1 VPPVQKFSRE
11 DIIKTAINLL
21 RKEGIAGITAR
32 ALGAELGTSSRPIF
46 TAFRNMEEVQS
57 ETVLAVKAIYNGY
70 VERGLAEDLAFK
82 GVGKQYIR
90 FAKEEPRLFELLF
103 MKANAPSASGD
114 SGRPSD
120 SSETPFTLE
129 NVLPAIDDNSERILA
144 SIQKPYG
151 LSREQSYR
159 LYQNT
164 WIFTHGIACL
174 IATGVSTLS
183 EDEVS
188 NRLTEAFTGL
198 LIKMKSEGQK
208 ND

>member
-1 VPPVQKFSRE
+1 VPPAQKFSRN
-11 DIIKTAINLL
+11 DIIKVAINLL
-21 RKEGIAGITAR
+21 RKGGLAEITAR
-32 ALGAELGTSSRPIF
+32 GLGAELGVSSRPIF
-46 TAFRNMEEVQS
+46 TAFKNMEEVQR

-70 VERGLAEDLAFK
+70 VEIGLAETPAFK

-90 FAKEEPRLFELLF
+90 FAAEEPRLFELLF
-103 MKANAPSASGD
+103 MKA
-114 SGRPSD
+114 GRPSALFIKTG
-120 SSETPFTLE
+120 ETPFTLE

-144 SIQKPYG
+144 SIQNSYG

-188 NRLTEAFTGL
+188 NRLTEAFTAL
-198 LIKMKSEGQK
+198 LIKMKSEGK
-208 ND
+208 NND

>member
-1 VPPVQKFSRE
+1 MYIPEVICVPPAQKFSRQ
-11 DIIKTAINLL
+11 DIIKTALNLL
-21 RKEGIAGITAR
+21 RKEGLAGITAR

-46 TAFRNMEEVQS
+46 TAFKNMEEVQR
-57 ETVLAVKAIYNGY
+57 ETVSAVKAIYNGY
-70 VERGLAEDLAFK
+70 VEKGLAETPAFK
-82 GVGKQYIR
+82 GVGTQYIR
-90 FAKEEPRLFELLF
+90 FAREEPRMFELLF
-103 MKANAPSASGD
+103 MKAG
-114 SGRPSD
+114 
-120 SSETPFTLE
+120 ETPFTLE

-188 NRLTEAFTGL
+188 NRLTEAFTAL
-198 LIKMKSEGQK
+198 LIKIKSEGK
-208 ND
+208 NND

>member
-1 VPPVQKFSRE
+1 VPPAQKFSRQ
-11 DIIKTAINLL
+11 DIIKTAISLL
-21 RKEGIAGITAR
+21 RKGGIAEITAR
-32 ALGAELGTSSRPIF
+32 GLGAELGVSSRPIF
-46 TAFRNMEEVQS
+46 TAFKNLEEVQR
-57 ETVLAVKAIYNGY
+57 ETVSAVKAIYNGY
-70 VERGLAEDLAFK
+70 VEKGLAETPAFK
-82 GVGKQYIR
+82 GVGTQYIR

-103 MKANAPSASGD
+103 MKAGRQSPSS
-114 SGRPSD
+114 RPFA

-129 NVLPAIDDNSERILA
+129 NILPAIDDNSERILA

-183 EDEVS
+183 EDEMS
-188 NRLTEAFTGL
+188 NRLTEAFTAL
-198 LIKMKSEGQK
+198 LSKIKSEGK
-208 ND
+208 NND

>member
-1 VPPVQKFSRE
+1 VKKVPPAQKFTRD

-46 TAFRNMEEVQS
+46 TAFKNMDEVLG
-57 ETVLAVKAIYNGY
+57 ETVSAVRAIYNGY
-70 VERGLAEDLAFK
+70 VEKGLAEELAFK

-103 MKANAPSASGD
+103 MKSDRPPASGKPSASG
-114 SGRPSD
+114 
-120 SSETPFTLE
+120 ETPFTLE

-144 SIQKPYG
+144 SIQNSYA

-174 IATGVSTLS
+174 IATGVSTLN

-188 NRLTEAFTGL
+188 DRLTEAFTAL
-198 LIKMKSEGQK
+198 LIKMKSEMK
-208 ND
+208 NND

>member
-1 VPPVQKFSRE
+1 MLLIGVNSVPPAQKFSRN

-21 RKEGIAGITAR
+21 RKEGIEGITAR
-32 ALGAELGTSSRPIF
+32 SLGSELGTSSRPIF
-46 TAFRNMEEVQS
+46 TAFKNMKEVHD
-57 ETVLAVKAIYNGY
+57 ETVLAVRAMYNSY
-70 VERGLAEDLAFK
+70 VEEGLAEEPAFK

-103 MKANAPSASGD
+103 MKAG
-114 SGRPSD
+114 
-120 SSETPFTLE
+120 EKPFTLE

-144 SIQKPYG
+144 SIQIPYG
-151 LSREQSYR
+151 LSKEQSYR

-174 IATGVSTLS
+174 YATGVCTLS

-198 LIKMKSEGQK
+198 LIKMKSEGK
-208 ND
+208 K

>member
-1 VPPVQKFSRE
+1 VPPLQKFSRN
-11 DIIKTAINLL
+11 DIIKAAINLL

-32 ALGAELGTSSRPIF
+32 GLGNELGVSSRPIF
-46 TAFRNMEEVQS
+46 TAFKNMDEVHEE
-57 ETVLAVKAIYNGY
+57 TFTAVRDIYNGY
-70 VERGLAEDLAFK
+70 VEKGLAEEPAFK

-90 FAKEEPRLFELLF
+90 FAREEPRLFELLF
-103 MKANAPSASGD
+103 MKAG
-114 SGRPSD
+114 
-120 SSETPFTLE
+120 EKPFTLE

-144 SIQKPYG
+144 SVQNSYG

-174 IATGVSTLS
+174 CATGVSTLS

-198 LIKMKSEGQK
+198 LIKMKSEGK
-208 ND
+208 K